1 LEETNHFK
9 SYRLI
14 SRDEDPLHHIK
25 RMQYVMPNRTDT
37 MVILDDRRDVW
48 DHSPHCVVTKP
59 YFYFFRSSQNK
70 LEAFQW
76 ENGGGTLEI
85 KSSMKDPPK

>member
-1 LEETNHFK
+1 LSETNNFK

-14 SRDEDPLHHIK
+14 SRDEDPLHHK
-25 RMQYVMPNRTDT
+25 TMQYVLPNRTDI

-48 DHSPHCVVTKP
+48 NHSPNCIVTKP
-59 YFYFFRSSQNK
+59 YFYFYRSSHNR

-76 ENGGGTLEI
+76 ENGGGALEV
-85 KSSMKDPPK
+85 KSSVKNSPK